1 MTPEM
6 NFPNDIE
13 AAAEV
18 GTNKNKSARKDV
30 GQQSLTQM
38 NEETYDF
45 RSSQLRWSIL
55 TLIITEKYEKKFDF
69 GSLCIVW
76 KLLFSGRFLKCK
88 TVF

>member
-45 RSSQLRWSIL
+45 RSSQLR
-55 TLIITEKYEKKFDF
+55 
-69 GSLCIVW
+69 
-76 KLLFSGRFLKCK
+76 
-88 TVF
+88 